1 MNFIH
6 LDTRTI
12 QQLIQFN
19 KKHIKELQTESD
31 YLKYLIAEKFWPFAN
46 PSNEGYVSQRSYE
59 MLNKTKD
66 DLRGI
71 QKNIKLLAEVQRKL
85 KASIR

>member
-1 MNFIH
+1 MCVT
-6 LDTRTI
+6 LKTGTI

-19 KKHIKELQTESD
+19 KKQIRELQTERD
-31 YLKYLIAEKFWPFAN
+31 YLLYLITEKFWPNALPN
-46 PSNEGYVSQRSYE
+46 NSGYVSQRSYE

-71 QKNIKLLAEVQRKL
+71 QKSIKLLAEVQRAL
-85 KASIR
+85 KAAIR

>member
-1 MNFIH
+1 MCVTLN
-6 LDTRTI
+6 TSTI

-19 KKHIKELQTESD
+19 KVQIRELQTERD
-31 YLKYLIAEKFWPFAN
+31 YLLYLITEKFWPN
-46 PSNEGYVSQRSYE
+46 SLPNNSGYVSQRSYE

-71 QKNIKLLAEVQRKL
+71 CKSIKLLAEVQRKL